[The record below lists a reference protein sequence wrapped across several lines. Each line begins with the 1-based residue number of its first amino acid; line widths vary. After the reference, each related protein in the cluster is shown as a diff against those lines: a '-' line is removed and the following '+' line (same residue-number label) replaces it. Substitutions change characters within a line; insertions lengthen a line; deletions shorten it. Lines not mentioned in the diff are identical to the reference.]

1 MTKLKILK
9 NIFLFSFF
17 ISVFSGSALSQQIY
31 FCYNVTDK
39 GDPVNPI
46 EEITLRQGPEYFNI
60 LLTNHKSL
68 RELIYLY
75 IEIKDGNKY
84 EPLESKVLR
93 NINEL
98 HFVKYNYRFI
108 NSGEYRITFKTP
120 ERRKIAEAKI
130 NVKQAAS
137 GIGNETEVSSTYY
150 EDTQIILCER
160 ILDEKPVDFIKYA
173 RLDQKDGLIYVYIKA
188 DKPLN
193 TKYVLADVWRKNE
206 KTGDFSEFVSS
217 KKFKTKKEWG
227 YTFFKVK
234 FPQKGEYK
242 ITLYND
248 NEKIIK
254 SAYITAID

>member
-1 MTKLKILK
+1 MTKIKIFK
-9 NIFLFSFF
+9 VIFLFAIYVSM
-17 ISVFSGSALSQQIY
+17 FSGIVSSQQIY

-46 EEITLRQGPEYFNI
+46 EEITLRQGPEYFHI
-60 LLTNHKSL
+60 LLKNQKEL
-68 RELIYLY
+68 RELVYLY

-98 HFVKYNYRFI
+98 NFVKYNYRFI

-130 NVKQAAS
+130 NVKQAAFEK
-137 GIGNETEVSSTYY
+137 GNEVEVSSTYY
-150 EDTQIILCER
+150 EDTQIIICER
-160 ILDEKPVDFIKYA
+160 IIDEKPIDFIKYA
-173 RLDQKDGLIYVYIKA
+173 RLSRNDGFIYVYIKA

-193 TKYVLADVWRKNE
+193 TKYILSDIWQKKDNTSE
-206 KTGDFSEFVSS
+206 FTEFVSS
-217 KKFKTKKEWG
+217 KKLKTNKEWE

-234 FPQKGEYK
+234 LPQKGEYK

-248 NEKIIK
+248 NKKIIN
-254 SAYITAID
+254 SAYIIATD